1 MVTGA
6 DTDKRVPQGHSLRL
20 AWRDLVRWSSRIGL
34 GNKFALALMVAAV
47 LAGLATYGALT
58 EGTPLDRDTDTINFL
73 LNLDLFILLLLG
85 AVIARRVA
93 ILWGQRRQG
102 MAGSRLHVR
111 VVALF
116 SVVAVAPAI
125 LMASF
130 SLLFFHAGLQSWF
143 SDRVSTAVNESLSVA
158 QAYLEEHQQT
168 LRADALSMA
177 NDINRESGRLSVDPA
192 FFNQFVTTQAI
203 LRNLTEALVFD
214 GTGDTLARSN
224 LTFAL
229 QFEPI
234 PADILRDARNGDVR
248 LMPTESDDRVRA
260 LIRLDRFDDAYLL
273 VGRLVEASV
282 IGHMERAETAVA
294 EYRELEGRRSTLQI
308 TFTLIYAVVS
318 LLLLMVAVWLALVF
332 ADRLVA
338 PVSALIVAAERVRSG
353 DLAARVNPTASGD
366 ELSDLGRAF
375 NRMTSQLESQRSEL
389 IEANRQLDT
398 RRRFTETVLS
408 GVSAGVLGVDEN
420 GVVNLPNRSATE
432 LLGLDLDSILG
443 ASLTDI
449 VPDIDELLAAAK
461 RQNRLAEGNIR
472 IYRQGEVRTL
482 LVRIAADRL
491 DGRVRGYVV
500 TFDDI
505 TELLAAQ
512 RKAAWADVARRIAHE
527 IKNPLTPIQ
536 LSAERLKRRY
546 LKQIHNDP
554 ETFSRC
560 IETIVRHVGDIG
572 RMVDE
577 FSSFARM
584 PAPVIE
590 PVDVVDLTGQAV
602 FLQRTARPDIDF
614 DIETNEQSITI
625 ACDSRQ
631 ISQAMTNLLQN
642 AIDAIDSRLEAE
654 PEAGAVAAR
663 IRIVVSDGP
672 DAIAVSIIDN
682 GRGLPT
688 DERDRLTE
696 PYVTTRDKGT
706 GLGLAIVKKI
716 MEDHGGRLVL
726 EDNPDETGAIVRMM
740 FPRVETPAPMREI
753 EGSIA
758 EDEGGNGENHALD
771 NDDPNGKPDHDR

>member
-1 MVTGA
+1 MASGA
-6 DTDKRVPQGHSLRL
+6 DTDKRIPQGHSLRL
-20 AWRDLVRWSSRIGL
+20 AWRDLVRWSSRLGL

-47 LAGLATYGALT
+47 LAGLATYAALT
-58 EGTPLDRDTDTINFL
+58 EGTSLNRDTDTINFL

-102 MAGSRLHVR
+102 LAGSRLHVR

-125 LMASF
+125 LMATF

-177 NDINRESGRLSVDPA
+177 NDINREAERLAVDSA

-214 GTGDTLARSN
+214 SSGETLARSN

-234 PADILRDARNGDVR
+234 PEDILSDARNGDVR
-248 LMPTESDDRVRA
+248 LMPTDSDDRVRA
-260 LIRLDRFDDAYLL
+260 LIRLDRFDDAFLL

-353 DLAARVNPTASGD
+353 DLAARVTPTASGD

-389 IEANRQLDT
+389 IEANRQLDH

-408 GVSAGVLGVDEN
+408 GVSAGVLGVDEG

-432 LLGLDLDSILG
+432 LLGLDLENILG
-443 ASLTDI
+443 ARLTDI
-449 VPDIDELLAAAK
+449 VPEIDDLLATAR

-472 IYRQGEVRTL
+472 IYRNGELRTL
-482 LVRIAADRL
+482 LVRIAAERL

-546 LKQIHNDP
+546 LRQIDNDP

-590 PVDVVDLTGQAV
+590 PIDIVDLTGQAA
-602 FLQRTARPDIDF
+602 FLQKTARPDINF
-614 DIETNEQSITI
+614 ETETEEDAVIV
-625 ACDSRQ
+625 ACDGRQ

-642 AIDAIDSRLEAE
+642 AIDAIDARLEQQSE
-654 PEAGAVAAR
+654 GEAIVPR
-663 IRIVVSDGP
+663 IRIRVDDAG
-672 DAIAVSIIDN
+672 DAITVSFIDN

-726 EDNPDETGAIVRMM
+726 EDNSEEKGAIVRMV
-740 FPRVETPAPMREI
+740 FPKIETPAPAREI
-753 EGSIA
+753 DPQGPE
-758 EDEGGNGENHALD
+758 GEND
-771 NDDPNGKPDHDR
+771 GPTRTGPDSDDD